1 MINIVNGSCFD
12 KFVDF
17 AVAWRHPRMAA
28 NITLMVSYDVN
39 SWKRNLLGSYD
50 INLLGSNNAKMC
62 FMTTWPDFKSI

>member
-17 AVAWRHPRMAA
+17 AVVCLQTSK
-28 NITLMVSYDVN
+28 NGYKYNGTLMVSYDVN

-62 FMTTWPDFKSI
+62 FMTT